1 MNSPLI
7 FASLASFFLALIKL
21 IAFMMTG
28 SMIVLSSMFDSLVDT
43 TVSLIN
49 HQVFKY
55 ARKEANVNYPFG
67 RGGVEV
73 VAAVFQGSVILV
85 LAFYVMYE
93 SIIRLLTK
101 YDHIEA
107 QNLFLATSVMCFS
120 AFGGLFIHKGLGYWD
135 KKSDQRSLSVAADQG
150 HYMSDVWMN
159 LLGAL
164 GLVLVWYSKNPQIDA
179 ALGLLSSLFLIH
191 VSYEVLSSSMKD
203 ILQESVEVETLQ
215 KIADI
220 IMACDEK
227 VLSVH
232 RLRARRTGPSIF
244 IDLHMKLPRQLSL
257 NEAHKIEEKVHA
269 KLTSSFKYS
278 DVIIH
283 LDPDNEKDDDLF
295 EAKYKINERKN
306 PLE

>member
-7 FASLASFFLALIKL
+7 FASVASFFLATIKL
-21 IAFMMTG
+21 IAFLTSG

-49 HQVFKY
+49 HQVFRS

-67 RGGVEV
+67 RGGIEV

-85 LAFYVMYE
+85 LAFYVLYE
-93 SIIRLLTK
+93 SSFRILTD
-101 YDHIEA
+101 YEYIEPK
-107 QNLFLATSVMCFS
+107 NLSLAIGVMIFS
-120 AFGGLFIHKGLGYWD
+120 GFGGLFIHKGLEYWE
-135 KKSDQRSLSVAADQG
+135 KRSKQRSLSVEADQG

-164 GLVLVWYSKNPQIDA
+164 GLVLVWYFKNPKIDA
-179 ALGLLSSLFLIH
+179 ALGMLSSLFLMH

-215 KIADI
+215 KIADL

-232 RLRARRTGPSIF
+232 RLRARIGTIN
-244 IDLHMKLPRQLSL
+244 LHRFPYETTETTES
-257 NEAHKIEEKVHA
+257 
-269 KLTSSFKYS
+269 
-278 DVIIH
+278 
-283 LDPDNEKDDDLF
+283 
-295 EAKYKINERKN
+295 
-306 PLE
+306 

>member
-1 MNSPLI
+1 MLE
-7 FASLASFFLALIKL
+7 
-21 IAFMMTG
+21 
-28 SMIVLSSMFDSLVDT
+28 
-43 TVSLIN
+43 
-49 HQVFKY
+49 
-55 ARKEANVNYPFG
+55 KEANVNYPFG

-73 VAAVFQGSVILV
+73 VAAVFQGSAILV

-93 SIIRLLTK
+93 SVIRLVTD
-101 YDHIEA
+101 YNYMET
-107 QNLFLATSVMCFS
+107 QNLVVATAVMCFS
-120 AFGGLFIHKGLGYWD
+120 AFGGLFIHKGLEYWD
-135 KKSDQRSLSVAADQG
+135 KKSDQRSLSVEADQG

-159 LLGAL
+159 LLGAI
-164 GLVLVWYSKNPQIDA
+164 GLVLVWYSKNPKIDA

-191 VSYEVLSSSMKD
+191 VSYEVLSSSIKD

-232 RLRARRTGPSIF
+232 GLRARRTGPSIF

-257 NEAHKIEEKVHA
+257 NEAHKIEEKVHS

-295 EAKYKINERKN
+295 EAKYKIIERKR
-306 PLE
+306 PSRLSFIL